1 MKMKA
6 EVEALCRKMTQDR
19 LQRLIEG
26 LQGTDTFTLQ
36 NEATVSSDVNNDKMA
51 TYAEA
56 VSDIHKNQSNI
67 QSDQSYTENNTHY
80 KAPREQSDPGDFVK
94 PIFLKDQDV
103 HGSVKPPRT
112 QWLTNVEI
120 YKSIGAKVPEECI
133 KGIQRIREMW
143 RIYMDNEGD
152 RLSLLV
158 QGLNLRGRQVP
169 LLSQNPHNPSTLQSD
184 TIRIKVK
191 NIPLSADDGQIHRA
205 LSLQGCKIQGLF
217 RERLRIDGKVTN
229 CETGDRLVI
238 SKTLDKPIPRN
249 LQIGKYMG
257 RIFHSGQ
264 PEFENRNN
272 NSEERICHKC
282 LQPGHMLFQCPNDWA
297 CKICKESGHKMIDC
311 QKNFQDKDE
320 NNQQLEQNCIESGDD
335 NVQEESVELTKTPT
349 KSPSSKTSENTKGG
363 SKKHANKSGQQK
375 TNLGNSG
382 STDKTQPSME
392 RFVRTPHRRTVN
404 AGDRTPPTPT
414 EALHEKTT
422 GVHGTKKTKA

>member
-1 MKMKA
+1 MNA

-19 LQRLIEG
+19 LKRLIEG

-36 NEATVSSDVNNDKMA
+36 NEVTVSPDVNNDKMA
-51 TYAEA
+51 T
-56 VSDIHKNQSNI
+56 
-67 QSDQSYTENNTHY
+67 
-80 KAPREQSDPGDFVK
+80 
-94 PIFLKDQDV
+94 
-103 HGSVKPPRT
+103 
-112 QWLTNVEI
+112 
-120 YKSIGAKVPEECI
+120 
-133 KGIQRIREMW
+133 
-143 RIYMDNEGD
+143 
-152 RLSLLV
+152 
-158 QGLNLRGRQVP
+158 QVP
-169 LLSQNPHNPSTLQSD
+169 LLSQNPHNPSTLKSD

-191 NIPLSADDGQIHRA
+191 NILLSADDGQIHRA

-249 LQIGKYMG
+249 LPIGKYIG

-320 NNQQLEQNCIESGDD
+320 NNQQLEQNYIESGDD
-335 NVQEESVELTKTPT
+335 NVQEESVELTRTPT
-349 KSPSSKTSENTKGG
+349 KSPTSKTSENT
-363 SKKHANKSGQQK
+363 
-375 TNLGNSG
+375 
-382 STDKTQPSME
+382 
-392 RFVRTPHRRTVN
+392 
-404 AGDRTPPTPT
+404 
-414 EALHEKTT
+414 
-422 GVHGTKKTKA
+422 